1 MDLTDWHRLARYGGV
16 QPIGSR
22 IGTANIAGHTWELWY
37 GGSTQKTYSFVSAT
51 PITSFSGDV
60 MDFWRYLTNNHG
72 YPASSQ
78 YLISKCSQLTCS
90 FVTDWCRYAIRD

>member
-37 GGSTQKTYSFVSAT
+37 GGSTQKTYSFVASS
-51 PITSFSGDV
+51 PITSWSGDV
-60 MDFWRYLTNNHG
+60 KEFFDYLTEKEK
-72 YPASSQ
+72 YPASTQNILS
-78 YLISKCSQLTCS
+78 T
-90 FVTDWCRYAIRD
+90 